1 MISRVMKMVWL
12 TYALTTLVCV
22 GAQTK
27 IALNMNGTN
36 ELEGKWACVSAVVDG
51 QQLPKETV
59 GLLRLTL
66 TRDRYKTEKGSDVL
80 FDSTYT
86 VDTAKTP
93 RQINM
98 IGTEGNLKGKEAQ
111 GIYLLEGGTLRI
123 CYTMPGDRRP
133 EKFESPS
140 GSKAYLVVWK
150 RE

>member
-1 MISRVMKMVWL
+1 MIAAMKTVWL
-12 TYALTTLVCV
+12 TYALMTLVSV

-27 IALNMNGTN
+27 IAPKMNGTN

-66 TRDRYKTEKGSDVL
+66 THNRYKTEKGSDVL

-86 VDTAKTP
+86 VDAAKSP
-93 RQINM
+93 KQISM

-111 GIYLLEGGTLRI
+111 GIYSLEGDTLRI

-133 EKFESPS
+133 EKFESS
-140 GSKAYLVVWK
+140 TGSKAYLVVWQ